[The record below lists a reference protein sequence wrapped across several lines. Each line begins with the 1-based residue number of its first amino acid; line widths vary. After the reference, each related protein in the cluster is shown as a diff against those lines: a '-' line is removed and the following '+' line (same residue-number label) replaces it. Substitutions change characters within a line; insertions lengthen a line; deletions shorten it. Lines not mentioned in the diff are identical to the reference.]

1 MYGKN
6 YEYVGEEVPIEV
18 WQATHGVRGSAN
30 MRCCLPQWPAVG
42 HPVYTYASIFLG
54 LDRSTNLALRPVFR
68 GAGGVILSKSQEVF

>member
-6 YEYVGEEVPIEV
+6 YEYVGEEEPIEV

-30 MRCCLPQWPAVG
+30 MPCCLPQWPAVG
-42 HPVYTYASIFLG
+42 HIYASIFLG